1 LWEMVREE
9 GLEDVLMAEPDAQRA
24 ADRLTQNALLAGGAD
39 NIAVIIVQVE
49 R

>member
-1 LWEMVREE
+1 VREE
-9 GLEDVLMAEPDAQRA
+9 GIEEVLLAEPDAQRA

-39 NIAVIIVQVE
+39 NIAVIIVQIE